1 MRFQSQN
8 LTFGARS
15 HGKGFVTD
23 IRKCLLL
30 PHGRGAQ
37 DRPASH
43 HFWWGNGAFGR
54 PFEVWIKLL
63 NLLESQRN
71 WSLKLGWFRLQDVSS
86 YSQPWSSRPTI
97 LSRLVQSVI
106 PAEKKKKVCVIEDRR
121 KDGKDEV
128 ASLFYVIS
136 YFPRH
141 QCLID
146 NMYSIVRIYRI
157 IIVLGQ
163 SE

>member
-1 MRFQSQN
+1 MRFQSRN
-8 LTFGARS
+8 LPFGARS

-37 DRPASH
+37 DSPASH

-54 PFEVWIKLL
+54 PFEVWVKLL

-71 WSLKLGWFRLQDVSS
+71 WSLKLGWFRFQDVSS

-128 ASLFYVIS
+128 ASLFCIIHI
-136 YFPRH
+136 FH
-141 QCLID
+141 AMDAWLI
-146 NMYSIVRIYRI
+146 ICTV
-157 IIVLGQ
+157 
-163 SE
+163 